1 MTRIQYINYKWFDSP
16 ISNETARSLSSEH
29 FFNFPLPNRRVH
41 LRLKHNNQRKL
52 QNILSNLYII
62 SNYPP
67 KISNSLSFLLF
78 WLLAWFI
85 EMKDEDG
92 LPITTANS
100 KKESSDSSLFGKG
113 RYKFWALA
121 AILLLAFWSMFTGT
135 VTLRWSA
142 GNLNRLTDDLDIPI
156 HDDLDVLVSI
166 LFFRSWILVRI

>member
-1 MTRIQYINYKWFDSP
+1 
-16 ISNETARSLSSEH
+16 
-29 FFNFPLPNRRVH
+29 
-41 LRLKHNNQRKL
+41 
-52 QNILSNLYII
+52 
-62 SNYPP
+62 
-67 KISNSLSFLLF
+67 
-78 WLLAWFI
+78 
-85 EMKDEDG
+85 MKDEDG

-166 LFFRSWILVRI
+166 FFFFFIFSELDLGLNLINLEVFLFRKWRRERRW